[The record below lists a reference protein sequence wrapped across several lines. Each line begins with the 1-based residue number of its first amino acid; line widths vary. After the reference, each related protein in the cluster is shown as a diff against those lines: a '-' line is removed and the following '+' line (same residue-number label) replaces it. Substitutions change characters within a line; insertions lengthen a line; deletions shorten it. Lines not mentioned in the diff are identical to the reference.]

1 MGHVE
6 FEKLFGAQVIMG
18 SGKTSALKTEAWTL
32 AHKFDDGET
41 AQRSDSQL
49 GGRRHPDL

>member
-6 FEKLFGAQVIMG
+6 FEKLLRIPKQLFGAQVMMG

-32 AHKFDDGET
+32 AHKFDDRET
-41 AQRSDSQL
+41 AEK
-49 GGRRHPDL
+49 